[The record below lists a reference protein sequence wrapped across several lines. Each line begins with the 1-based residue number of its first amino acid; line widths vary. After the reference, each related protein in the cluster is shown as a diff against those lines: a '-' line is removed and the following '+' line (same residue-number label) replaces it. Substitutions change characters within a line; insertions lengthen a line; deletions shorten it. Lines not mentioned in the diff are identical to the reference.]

1 MQLTVPQPESIV
13 LGMTVQVSG
22 DTAVRPAA
30 TPTLEV
36 YDFQRP
42 TTLGRESLRALGLA
56 FENFSRQWA
65 TQLTAMTH
73 AVAHVELESVE
84 VERYGE
90 YADALPEQTALVL
103 LKVADLAS
111 RAVLQVD
118 QDIALGWVGR
128 MLGGN
133 ASLQAPSRAFTPIE
147 SAILGRLIGYLLED
161 LAYSLGPLIDGPLS
175 IDNIQYSAQMAQA
188 AHTGEFVLV
197 ARFAVAIGET
207 IAPTTIAIPLDGLG
221 DPDGP
226 AISKASA
233 GSNRTKVQLAP
244 VPVSLSLQLLPATV
258 GPADILGLAEGDL
271 IRLPHPQHRPLD
283 VAVDGVTVA
292 GAAVGA
298 NGSRLACVVV
308 SLEEQS

>member
-1 MQLTVPQPESIV
+1 
-13 LGMTVQVSG
+13 MTVQVSG
-22 DTAVRPAA
+22 DTIARPAA
-30 TPTLEV
+30 TSTLEV

-42 TTLGRESLRALGLA
+42 TTLGRERMRALTLA

-73 AVAHVELESVE
+73 AVAHVEVESVE

-90 YADALPEQTALVL
+90 YADGLPEPTAMVL
-103 LKVADLAS
+103 LKVSDLVS

-133 ASLQAPSRAFTPIE
+133 ASLPAPTRPFTQIE
-147 SAILGRLIGYLLED
+147 SAILGRLIGYVLED
-161 LAYSLGPLIDGPLS
+161 LVYSLGSLLEGPLS

-188 AHTGEFVLV
+188 AHTGQFVLV
-197 ARFAVAIGET
+197 ARFAVAIGDS
-207 IAPTTIAIPLDGLG
+207 IAPTSIAIPLEGLG

-226 AISKASA
+226 ATTKASA
-233 GSNRTKVQLAP
+233 GPNRTKVQLAP

-271 IRLPHPQHRPLD
+271 IRLPHPQHRPLN

-292 GAAVGA
+292 GAAVGS
-298 NGSRLACVVV
+298 NGPRLACVVV
-308 SLEEQS
+308 SLEEKS

>member
-1 MQLTVPQPESIV
+1 
-13 LGMTVQVSG
+13 MTVQVSG
-22 DTAVRPAA
+22 DTVARSAA
-30 TPTLEV
+30 TSAIEV

-42 TTLGRESLRALGLA
+42 TTLGRERMRALTLA

-73 AVAHVELESVE
+73 SVVHVELESIN

-90 YADALPEQTALVL
+90 YAEGLPEQTAMVI
-103 LKVADLAS
+103 LKVAELPS
-111 RAVLQVD
+111 RAVLQLA
-118 QDIALGWVGR
+118 QDAALSWIGR

-133 ASLQAPSRAFTPIE
+133 GSIPAPARPFTQIE
-147 SAILGRLIGYLLED
+147 SAILGRLIDYLLED
-161 LAYSLGPLIDGPLS
+161 LVYSLGSLIEGPLS
-175 IDNIQYSAQMAQA
+175 VDNIQYSAQMAQA
-188 AHTGEFVLV
+188 ASTGQFVLV
-197 ARFAVAIGET
+197 ARFVVAIGDT
-207 IAPTTIAIPLDGLG
+207 LTPTTIAIPLEGLI

-226 AISKASA
+226 AAARSSA

-298 NGSRLACVVV
+298 NGSRLACVIV
-308 SLEEQS
+308 SLEDLS